1 MKPLLDSRI
10 RTFSRQTVFTT
21 TSLLA
26 IAAWLSSSLEPA
38 CAQSWQQ
45 TTAPVANW
53 VSVASS
59 ADGMRLAALT
69 LDGEAVLIS
78 TNGGTNWFTGSPTN
92 GTALG
97 SCLACSADGRVLAA
111 GGFRDP
117 TGEFAG
123 VIMVSTNF
131 GATWFTSTT
140 AAFKS
145 WTGLA
150 SSADG
155 TMMVGV
161 TAFRRSFGGGIYT
174 STDSGTTWAFTSA
187 ASANVIYNGVG
198 STADGIQLMSV
209 SDFIDN
215 SPNAGGTWTQT
226 FAPGSGWA
234 SIAASA
240 DGTRWAA
247 ASENNGSG
255 VGGPIYLSSDH
266 GFSWVQ
272 STAPITNWVSIA
284 SSADGTRL
292 VAAAAGTGIV
302 PVGAIYV
309 STNSGANWTTPVIP
323 VGNWSCVA
331 SSADGT
337 KLVAAIR
344 GGHIFTSRI
353 TIPPRLTL
361 VATNGLSVV
370 SWVVPSANFVLQ
382 QRTDLISSDWTDVA
396 TLPTLNLSNL
406 REEFSALQTAGPVF
420 YRLVSR

>member
-1 MKPLLDSRI
+1 MKPLLDLRI
-10 RTFSRQTVFTT
+10 RTFYHQTVSTT
-21 TSLLA
+21 TSILA
-26 IAAWLSSSLEPA
+26 TVAWLSSSLEPA
-38 CAQSWQQ
+38 RAQSWQQ

-69 LDGEAVLIS
+69 SDGQAVLIS

-92 GTALG
+92 GSALG
-97 SCLACSADGRVLAA
+97 SSITCSADGKILAA

-117 TGEFAG
+117 TGDSAG
-123 VIMVSTNF
+123 NIIVSTNF
-131 GATWFTSTT
+131 GANWFTAT
-140 AAFKS
+140 AASKT

-161 TAFRRSFGGGIYT
+161 TEYRRSFGGGIYT
-174 STDSGTTWAFTSA
+174 STDLGRTWAFTSA
-187 ASANVIYNGVG
+187 ASLNVAYNGAG
-198 STADGIQLMSV
+198 STADGTQLMSV
-209 SDFIDN
+209 GDFIDN
-215 SPNAGGTWTQT
+215 SVNDGGTWAQT
-226 FAPGSGWA
+226 SAPGSGWA
-234 SIAASA
+234 SIAGSA
-240 DGTRWAA
+240 DGTHWAA
-247 ASENNGSG
+247 ASGNNGSG
-255 VGGPIYLSSDH
+255 GGPIYLSSNH
-266 GFSWVQ
+266 GSNWVQ

-344 GGHIFTSRI
+344 GGHIYTSQI
-353 TIPPRLTL
+353 SIPPRLNL
-361 VATNGLSVV
+361 VATNGQSVV
-370 SWVVPSANFVLQ
+370 SWIVPSANFVLQ

-396 TLPTLNLSNL
+396 PSPILNLSNL
-406 REEFSALQTAGPVF
+406 REEFSAPQTAGPVF